1 MRRRFLKNAGYGV
14 HKISGISSVALFA
27 NRLGLGLEDCSI
39 VSAHGRECNVAGYIA
54 EAKRLIILPSSC
66 AHAGDIAR
74 TAFAVAKINDYGR
87 NDSVKAEDFGGCGD
101 LRIVIGYEL
110 GTALERIFEVSEGE
124 LGDKFF
130 SPDEKGKCLMYVE
143 NKRAGE
149 MPVIRGISDDEFV
162 RGKTPMTKEEI
173 RAISI
178 RKLGL
183 SADSVLYDIGAG
195 TGSVSVEAALLH
207 PDIKVCAIER
217 NDEAVELIKKNK
229 EKFCADNITV
239 IKGEASEVL
248 TSGLP
253 GGVCV
258 PTHAFIGGSGGN
270 MRVIIEILKKM
281 NKNIRIVINCVTLE
295 TLTEV
300 LTVIKEGEFAE
311 PDIVQVSASRYRKV
325 GEYHMA
331 DAINPV
337 YIVTI

>member
-1 MRRRFLKNAGYGV
+1 
-14 HKISGISSVALFA
+14 
-27 NRLGLGLEDCSI
+27 
-39 VSAHGRECNVAGYIA
+39 
-54 EAKRLIILPSSC
+54 
-66 AHAGDIAR
+66 
-74 TAFAVAKINDYGR
+74 
-87 NDSVKAEDFGGCGD
+87 
-101 LRIVIGYEL
+101 
-110 GTALERIFEVSEGE
+110 
-124 LGDKFF
+124 
-130 SPDEKGKCLMYVE
+130 MYVE
-143 NKRAGE
+143 NKCAGE
-149 MPVIRGISDDEFV
+149 TPVIRGISDDEFI

-207 PDIKVCAIER
+207 PDIKVFAIER
-217 NDEAVELIKKNK
+217 NDEAAELIKKNK

-248 TSGLP
+248 GKMAVSEIAAPKETWGSGISASASECSDI
-253 GGVCV
+253 GVEGKLLV

-270 MRVIIEILKKM
+270 MRAIIDLLKQR
-281 NKNIRIVINCVTLE
+281 NPNVRIVINCVTLE

-300 LTVIKEGEFAE
+300 LAVIKEGDFAE

-337 YIVTI
+337 YIVTVSGI